1 MGDLKY
7 DIGGLA
13 AIYLAVASLSVEIS
27 ENVISMISYRIR
39 LITDVQFPVRWLRIT
54 SWVVL
59 NQFYETENSI
69 FYCQRQPS
77 EETQLL
83 QVYIL
88 SSPSLSVRI
97 THFD

>member
-39 LITDVQFPVRWLRIT
+39 LITDVQFPVR
-54 SWVVL
+54 
-59 NQFYETENSI
+59 
-69 FYCQRQPS
+69 
-77 EETQLL
+77 
-83 QVYIL
+83 
-88 SSPSLSVRI
+88 
-97 THFD
+97 